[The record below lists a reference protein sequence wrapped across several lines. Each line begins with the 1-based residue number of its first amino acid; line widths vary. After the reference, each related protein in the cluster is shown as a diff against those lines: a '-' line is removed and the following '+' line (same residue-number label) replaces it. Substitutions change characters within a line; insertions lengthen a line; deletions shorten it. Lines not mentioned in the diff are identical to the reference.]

1 MSDLLNPKI
10 LIENTYLSS
19 ILVLFLTMYGPRLH
33 INLPKS
39 LQNLFNNKIFNF
51 IIIFL
56 IAFTS
61 FKNFKASLTMTVV
74 FLVFM
79 DIVNSS
85 QFFKMIGA
93 ESFNNFGPPVA
104 KCSNYSNLSIKNVNT
119 PFYPLNGEDS
129 ENSANF

>member
-10 LIENTYLSS
+10 LFENTYLSS

-33 INLPKS
+33 VNLPKS

-51 IIIFL
+51 IVIFL

-61 FKNFKASLTMTVV
+61 FNNFKASLTITII

-85 QFFKMIGA
+85 QFLKMIGA
-93 ESFNNFGPPVA
+93 ESFNDFGPPVA
-104 KCSNYSNLSIKNVNT
+104 KCSSYTNIQNVKT
-119 PFYPLNGEDS
+119 PFYPLNGEDN
-129 ENSANF
+129 ENVASF